1 VGKVYRGK
9 REAGGC
15 TVTVDGEPLDPRL
28 DIKTLSSS
36 GFEWGYEGG
45 GPGQLALA
53 ILADHFGDG
62 GKALALFASFRGN
75 VIANLGSEQWIL
87 TSDKIESA
95 LQGVVEVP
103 MTLAELMDKVRGRG

>member
-1 VGKVYRGK
+1 MTKVYRGK
-9 REAGGC
+9 RGTSGC
-15 TVTVDGEPLDPRL
+15 AVTVDGEPLDPRT

-53 ILADHFGDG
+53 VLADHFGDDS
-62 GKALALFASFRGN
+62 KALALFASFRGN
-75 VIANLGSEQWIL
+75 VIATLDNEEWVL
-87 TSDKIESA
+87 TSDRIEAA

-103 MTLAELMDKVRGRG
+103 MTLAELMDKVRWKG